1 MARPAAPLSTLQ
13 LPPLRRLAR
22 FALTALLATAAFTGC
37 AARSASEAKA
47 KQAGKEAAF
56 STEEQRMMACLD
68 LRDHIVDLYADA
80 YVEEQG
86 LSMSG
91 SERVAFRHGWAE
103 ELARKGTFERF
114 EQSCFYGLTP
124 RKYECG
130 MASRTTDGLSACMK
144 LSAR

>member
-1 MARPAAPLSTLQ
+1 MIAGWKLFMVPRITATL
-13 LPPLRRLAR
+13 
-22 FALTALLATAAFTGC
+22 FVLLAAASVSLLAC
-37 AARSASEAKA
+37 ASRNAGEASAKA
-47 KQAGKEAAF
+47 AAKEPGF
-56 STEEQRMMACLD
+56 STEEKRMMACLD
-68 LRDHIVDLYADA
+68 LRDHIVDLYADE

-91 SERVAFRHGWAE
+91 NERVAFRHGWAE

-130 MASRTTDGLSACMK
+130 MASTTTDGLTACMK

>member
-1 MARPAAPLSTLQ
+1 MV
-13 LPPLRRLAR
+13 RRNAV
-22 FALTALLATAAFTGC
+22 ALLSVLVLTAFTGC
-37 AARSASEAKA
+37 AARSSSEAKS
-47 KQAGKEAAF
+47 KDPSKDAGF
-56 STEEQRMMACLD
+56 TTEEQRMMACLD

-86 LSMSG
+86 LSMTG

-130 MASRTTDGLSACMK
+130 MATRSPDGLSACMK
-144 LSAR
+144 LSSN